1 MAKNIKLKTSA
12 SEDNLDNYVSFHN
25 EIDEAMR
32 EQHNRS
38 LPFNEEFTDRW
49 ERAKKLGF
57 GEGSS
62 IYDNSYVYGEPKVGA
77 KCWIGPQTVID
88 ASGGLEIGS
97 GCTIS
102 VGVQIY
108 SHDNVLQTIS
118 GGNEPIERD
127 KTTIGNHV
135 YIGPNVVIT
144 RGSTIGN
151 HCVVGAFAMVK
162 GNIPDNSV
170 VVGAPGRVIGTVT
183 FEEGKPKIKYL
194 KK

>member
-1 MAKNIKLKTSA
+1 MAKNIKLKSQK
-12 SEDNLDNYVSFHN
+12 SEEYLDDFLTFHN
-25 EIDEAMR
+25 EIDGAMR

-49 ERAKKLGF
+49 DRAKKLGF
-57 GEGSS
+57 GEGTS
-62 IYDNSYVYGEPKVGA
+62 IYDNSYVYGEPKIGA

-88 ASGGLEIGS
+88 GSGELAIGN

-118 GGNEPIERD
+118 AGIESIAHA

-135 YIGPNVVIT
+135 YIGPNAVVT
-144 RGSTIGN
+144 KGSNIGN
-151 HCVVGAFAMVK
+151 RCVVGAFTMIK
-162 GNIPDNSV
+162 GDIPDNSV
-170 VVGAPGRVIGTVT
+170 VLGTPGRIVGTVL
-183 FEEGKPKIKYL
+183 FEDGKPIIKYL
-194 KK
+194 K